1 MFSGHGGDDGD
12 QQVPGEGEGEG
23 EGGGEGEVSQLLS
36 QEKEGQGPVSQPQ
49 EERRERQDTGKISAL
64 SLNVKLRPFPLQKFL
79 LNPAESTNRRVSRR
93 KSETVIISPAER
105 EPAREVRRREEEERR
120 EGRREE
126 RREEKRDRRREEG
139 ERRLSVPSLRVE
151 GALSCTNRLTLGENF
166 LKVVMTSITP
176 LSSRLTSR
184 DVFLFTTTKIWLF
197 HNKFVLKAFAL

>member
-1 MFSGHGGDDGD
+1 M
-12 QQVPGEGEGEG
+12 
-23 EGGGEGEVSQLLS
+23 
-36 QEKEGQGPVSQPQ
+36 
-49 EERRERQDTGKISAL
+49 
-64 SLNVKLRPFPLQKFL
+64 

-120 EGRREE
+120 EGRREERREERREGKREERREE

-176 LSSRLTSR
+176 LSSRLTRR

>member
-1 MFSGHGGDDGD
+1 M
-12 QQVPGEGEGEG
+12 
-23 EGGGEGEVSQLLS
+23 
-36 QEKEGQGPVSQPQ
+36 
-49 EERRERQDTGKISAL
+49 
-64 SLNVKLRPFPLQKFL
+64 

-93 KSETVIISPAER
+93 KSETVIISPTER
-105 EPAREVRRREEEERR
+105 EPAREVRRREEEE
-120 EGRREE
+120 RREE

-176 LSSRLTSR
+176 LSSRLTRR
-184 DVFLFTTTKIWLF
+184 DVFLLTATKIWLF